1 MQGLRYSFIGAFCW
15 VNKTTARIL
24 AGGVVE
30 WEGIKSG
37 TKFVGLDAGLN
48 ALIRNEEWKMDI
60 LVIAGF
66 ILAVINPVI
75 GGVLVGY
82 IVWLSEPAIGFQI
95 MMLALTVF
103 SLFVIGFIVWA
114 SKKIRKLEQAL
125 ASVEG
130 KSAGV

>member
-1 MQGLRYSFIGAFCW
+1 M
-15 VNKTTARIL
+15 
-24 AGGVVE
+24 
-30 WEGIKSG
+30 
-37 TKFVGLDAGLN
+37 
-48 ALIRNEEWKMDI
+48 
-60 LVIAGF
+60 
-66 ILAVINPVI
+66 
-75 GGVLVGY
+75 
-82 IVWLSEPAIGFQI
+82 WLSEPAIGFQI